1 MNDFDEM
8 VDDNGN
14 WLDDD
19 GDDFDD
25 DPPPGPDTDPD
36 TTVARPSTLLGD
48 WNALKALT
56 YDRFIWWLMTRVLH
70 PIASVML
77 RIAIAL
83 TPKEQQ

>member
-1 MNDFDEM
+1 MT
-8 VDDNGN
+8 
-14 WLDDD
+14 
-19 GDDFDD
+19 
-25 DPPPGPDTDPD
+25 PPGPGPGPEADVD
-36 TTVARPSTLLGD
+36 RPSTLLGD

>member
-1 MNDFDEM
+1 MTDT
-8 VDDNGN
+8 
-14 WLDDD
+14 
-19 GDDFDD
+19 
-25 DPPPGPDTDPD
+25 PAPAPDAAAQPS
-36 TTVARPSTLLGD
+36 ARPSTLLGD